1 MAQIA
6 IGIDLGTSN
15 SCVAV
20 SRHARVDVLPNAF
33 GESTT
38 ASVVNIAADGSITVG
53 NAAKANIIHDPKHTI
68 SSAKRLIGRFFF
80 SEEVKKARAIC
91 SYEIVEGENHS
102 VRIKVREE
110 VFSLPEI
117 SAMVLREMKSIAEA
131 RLGQPVAKAVVTVPA
146 FFNDNQRQATKDA
159 ARIAGLEV
167 LRILN
172 EPTAAALAYG
182 FGRGLNQ
189 RVAVYD
195 LGGGTFDISI
205 LEIGDDVFEVLATS
219 GDTFLGGD
227 DFDDRVIDLLAEKF
241 MAEHKVNLR
250 HDRFALEKLKVAAED
265 AKKTLSLE
273 PSAEIRIPDV
283 ATTPSGETLSLEY
296 TLSEREFNGLVA
308 DLMQRTFKVC
318 DEALQQAGMVARDLD
333 GVILVGGPT
342 RLGLVRSGVR
352 EYFQME
358 PRTDVDPDE
367 VVAMGAAIHA
377 ASLLDQ
383 GGEAFLLDVTPLSL
397 QIGVAGGLTEPVI
410 ERNTPVPIEQTR
422 TFTTFNDFQQSVS
435 IRVYQGESRE
445 ATENEMLGHFEFSGF
460 RSGRRGEV
468 EIDVT
473 FEINT
478 DGIVNVTARDRAT
491 GEASST
497 RITLSSGLS
506 ESEISSIMERGVAD
520 RVETAKLPPGSA
532 PEPADD
538 ELIPL
543 DPPPRKAAP
552 APKPVAAKAAPAQ
565 RPAPAAAKPAAAA
578 RPAPAPAPK
587 PAPAPAKPAP
597 APAKPPARLTP
608 PPAPTP
614 PPAAEEEPVITAVE
628 LGDVTAPEN
637 EPDVLI
643 GGDELDIADIEGL
656 EAEPQG
662 DGKPEESLFEAPG
675 TDLADDEVS

>member
-15 SCVAV
+15 SCVAI
-20 SRHARVDVLPNAF
+20 SRRGRVDVLPNAF

-68 SSAKRLIGRFFF
+68 YSAKRLIGRYYF

-91 SYEIVEGENHS
+91 AYDIVEGENQS
-102 VRIKVREE
+102 VRIRVREE

-182 FGRGLNQ
+182 FGKGLHQ

-205 LEIGDDVFEVLATS
+205 LEIGDDVFEVLATA

-227 DFDDRVIDLLAEKF
+227 DFDDRVIDLLADKF
-241 MAEHKVNLR
+241 RAQHGVNLR
-250 HDRFALEKLKVAAED
+250 NDRFALEKLKVAAED
-265 AKKTLSLE
+265 AKKALSVE
-273 PSAEIRIPDV
+273 DSVEIRIPDV
-283 ATTPSGETLSLEY
+283 STTPSGETLSLEY
-296 TLSEREFNGLVA
+296 ALSEREFSSLVA

-342 RLGLVRSGVR
+342 RLGVVRGGVR
-352 EYFQME
+352 GYFQME

-383 GGEAFLLDVTPLSL
+383 GGDAFLLDVTPLSL

-445 ATENEMLGHFEFSGF
+445 ASENELLGQFEFGGF

-491 GEASST
+491 GEAAST
-497 RITLSSGLS
+497 RITLASGLS
-506 ESEISSIMERGVAD
+506 ETEINSIIGRGVAD
-520 RVETAKLPPGSA
+520 RVETAKPADVAGASA
-532 PEPADD
+532 ARRPASNAGDELVAVPKAGRAAAPRSRPADVVSPERIITAVDDLVPASEASGDRGDLADAIDELDLSDIENLDD
-538 ELIPL
+538 EL
-543 DPPPRKAAP
+543 
-552 APKPVAAKAAPAQ
+552 
-565 RPAPAAAKPAAAA
+565 
-578 RPAPAPAPK
+578 
-587 PAPAPAKPAP
+587 
-597 APAKPPARLTP
+597 
-608 PPAPTP
+608 
-614 PPAAEEEPVITAVE
+614 
-628 LGDVTAPEN
+628 LG
-637 EPDVLI
+637 
-643 GGDELDIADIEGL
+643 
-656 EAEPQG
+656 EAEP
-662 DGKPEESLFEAPG
+662 ESLFEEPG
-675 TDLADDEVS
+675 ADLADDELS